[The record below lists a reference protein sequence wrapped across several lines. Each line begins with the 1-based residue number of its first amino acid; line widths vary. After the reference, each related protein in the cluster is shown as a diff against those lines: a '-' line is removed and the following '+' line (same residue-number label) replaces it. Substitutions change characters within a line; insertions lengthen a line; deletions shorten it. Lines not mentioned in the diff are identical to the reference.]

1 MRPPLPRLAS
11 TMGLVVCL
19 GLAFTPV
26 GCGGSEEGSYEPRH
40 AGGSDGPTAPAS
52 TVAQLEACAHGGV
65 GSMKEGTYYAILVD
79 ADVGESGYVERVKVR
94 DSDVAGQGIEACMV
108 NALGAMQVPRYIVQ
122 RMIAS
127 GPVSPGSRGAMGNVM
142 AAAGAA
148 VTLVPIVIVAAGV
161 TFIVAVTLHAAEEAV
176 EASKRRRKVERLCY
190 PPLYECLENNQQPD
204 WNRENFGTK
213 KDCRVCFDE
222 CMKDGAWPNY
232 KCPRPGYRPN

>member
-1 MRPPLPRLAS
+1 MTPTLPRLAS
-11 TMGLVVCL
+11 SMGLAVCL

-26 GCGGSEEGSYEPRH
+26 GCGGSEEVSYAPRH
-40 AGGSDGPTAPAS
+40 AGASDGPSAPAS

-65 GSMKEGTYYAILVD
+65 GSMKEGMYYAILVD

-108 NALGAMQVPRYIVQ
+108 NALGAMQVPRYIV
-122 RMIAS
+122 RGMFAS

-176 EASKRRRKVERLCY
+176 EASKRRRKIEKECDELLVQ
-190 PPLYECLENNQQPD
+190 CLENPSQPE
-204 WNRENFGTK
+204 WNRSRFGDK
-213 KDCRVCFDE
+213 KACEFCHSE
-222 CMKDGAWPNY
+222 CLHRKKWPDY
-232 KCPRPGYRPN
+232 KCPPPDYRPN